1 MSQVSTVLDRTD
13 RFTHEASVIAQGS
26 SAFQVAMPVADRLLH
41 DDDDVLDE
49 WLASVSVDDFE
60 RFLSG
65 LAALR

>member
-1 MSQVSTVLDRTD
+1 MSQVSTVLDRTE
-13 RFTHEASVIAQGS
+13 RFTQDATIVARGTSV
-26 SAFQVAMPVADRLLH
+26 FQVAMPVADRMLH

-65 LAALR
+65 LAELR